1 MKVTKVVS
9 DNLKQEFQIVIENDA
24 ITNRMTDVLVE
35 KSKTL
40 SMPGFRPGK
49 VPMAIVR
56 QRYEESALREI
67 LDFFIQDASRTVL
80 TENKL
85 KPAFQP
91 TYEMDNFEFGKD
103 LTFRLSVELLPDFDL
118 IDYDTI
124 KIEKI
129 SSEITEQE
137 IDEAIKNYS
146 ETIKRFKPADKK
158 STPKEGDCLTV
169 TSETKVKN
177 KINDSLT
184 FKERRIVLDDTQT
197 DFADIEAVLK
207 TKKIGETFVHE
218 QLFPANFPQKNL
230 AGQKAIMTITIVAHE
245 VPNNAPITNAEILK
259 ESGAESME
267 QLRER
272 VRANLTKDRNHYIH
286 LYHKRIL
293 LDAMSTLYT
302 FDLPKRMVD
311 AEFDTIWSRLK
322 AEMDDARRTGTL
334 DAEDDKPEDTLKAEY
349 MDIAVRRVRLGLV
362 IAALAQKEKIF
373 ITEEQARQLIV
384 NEAMR
389 YPGQE
394 RKVVEFYRSNQ
405 KAIDSLTSPVL
416 EDMVVATVLEKIKGD
431 AKLVKADDLKKKFT
445 GILPGFEEESAENT
459 EAAKESKKIK
469 TKKAKKTE
477 ESASV

>member
-24 ITNRMTDVLVE
+24 ITNRMTDVLIE

-91 TYEMDNFEFGKD
+91 TYEMDSFEFGKD
-103 LTFRLSVELLPDFDL
+103 LSFRLSVEVLPDFDL
-118 IDYDTI
+118 IDYDAI

-129 SSEITEQE
+129 SSPITEQE
-137 IDEAIKNYS
+137 IDEAIQNYS
-146 ETIKRFKPADKK
+146 GTIKRFKAADKK
-158 STPKEGDCLTV
+158 TAPKEGDCLTI
-169 TSETKVKN
+169 SAETKVKN

-184 FKERRIVLDDTQT
+184 FKERKIILDGTQS

-207 TKKIGETFVHE
+207 TKKAGDTFVHE
-218 QLFPANFPQKNL
+218 QNFPSSFPQKNL
-230 AGQKAIMTITIVAHE
+230 AGQKAIMTITVVAHE
-245 VPNNAPITNAEILK
+245 VPNDAPITDVEILK

-267 QLRER
+267 QLRDR

-302 FDLPKRMVD
+302 FDLPQRMVD
-311 AEFDTIWSRLK
+311 AEFETIWSRLK
-322 AEMDDARRTGTL
+322 AEMDDARRTDTL
-334 DAEDDKPEDTLKAEY
+334 DAEDDRPEDVLKAEY
-349 MDIAVRRVRLGLV
+349 MDIAIRRVRLGLV
-362 IAALAQKEKIF
+362 IAAIAQKEKIF
-373 ITEEQARQLIV
+373 ITEEQVRHLIV

-394 RKVVEFYRSNQ
+394 K
-405 KAIDSLTSPVL
+405 
-416 EDMVVATVLEKIKGD
+416 KGC
-431 AKLVKADDLKKKFT
+431 
-445 GILPGFEEESAENT
+445 
-459 EAAKESKKIK
+459 
-469 TKKAKKTE
+469 
-477 ESASV
+477 

>member
-24 ITNRMTDVLVE
+24 ITNRMTDVLIE

-91 TYEMDNFEFGKD
+91 TYEMDSFEFGKD
-103 LTFRLSVELLPDFDL
+103 LSFRLSVEVLPDFDL
-118 IDYDTI
+118 IDYDAI

-129 SSEITEQE
+129 SSPITEQE
-137 IDEAIKNYS
+137 IDEAIQNYS
-146 ETIKRFKPADKK
+146 GTIKRFKAADKK
-158 STPKEGDCLTV
+158 TAPKEGDCLTI
-169 TSETKVKN
+169 SAETKVKN

-184 FKERRIVLDDTQT
+184 FKERKIILDGTQS

-207 TKKIGETFVHE
+207 TKKAGDTFVHE
-218 QLFPANFPQKNL
+218 QNFPSSFPQKNL
-230 AGQKAIMTITIVAHE
+230 AGQKAIMTITVVAHE
-245 VPNNAPITNAEILK
+245 VPNDAPITDVEILK

-267 QLRER
+267 QLRDR

-302 FDLPKRMVD
+302 FDLPQRMVD
-311 AEFDTIWSRLK
+311 AEFETIWSRLK
-322 AEMDDARRTGTL
+322 AEMDDARRTDTL
-334 DAEDDKPEDTLKAEY
+334 DAEDDRPEDVLKAEY
-349 MDIAVRRVRLGLV
+349 MDIAIRRVRLGLV
-362 IAALAQKEKIF
+362 IAAIAQKEKIF
-373 ITEEQARQLIV
+373 ITEEQVRHLIV

-394 RKVVEFYRSNQ
+394 KKVVEYYRSNQ

-431 AKLVKADDLKKKFT
+431 VKVVKTDDLKKKFA
-445 GILPGFEEESAENT
+445 GILPGFEDESAENAN
-459 EAAKESKKIK
+459 EADESKKIK
-469 TKKAKKTE
+469 IKKAKKTE